1 MCSLRIERKGLKFIQ
16 KERKDLLFLG
26 FFEGQKNALIF
37 FFLSRRE
44 KTKSHV
50 RIKRDWQYTFVVII
64 IVSAFAGAF
73 RKREREIEK
82 ERMRT
87 TVRGATTRA
96 RKRKIGQ
103 RDLWDLIVNNDD
115 ICFKHILPRL
125 NRELISNSCTR

>member
-73 RKREREIEK
+73 RKREREDEDDGK
-82 ERMRT
+82 GSDDESEEEEDRSERFM
-87 TVRGATTRA
+87 GF
-96 RKRKIGQ
+96 
-103 RDLWDLIVNNDD
+103 D
-115 ICFKHILPRL
+115 
-125 NRELISNSCTR
+125 RE